1 MANLRAGDFYSKKS
15 LWSTLHPGVHAPY
28 SEPWPAAYERDGDY
42 LLIFVKLG
50 WTARDGVSSH
60 NRYDAASG
68 HLEWFGKPN
77 AHSAQ
82 PVFRSLFDGTLSP
95 LIFARWDP
103 QETEFVY
110 LGQATIDRYTD
121 NALLPDGS
129 STIQVRFLLNQGD
142 FKSLPP
148 EGTPLGREEGGRFSV
163 EVDKYER
170 DPRLRQICLKALGP
184 TCKICGFD
192 FEEVYGEIGR
202 NFCHIH
208 HLQPLAAMEGP
219 RVVDPLRDLIPVC
232 PNCHSMLHAR
242 DPVYEPDELRET
254 IRNKNNERRQT

>member
-1 MANLRAGDFYSKKS
+1 MADLRAGDFYSKDS
-15 LWSTLHPGVHAPY
+15 LWSLLHPGAHIPSY
-28 SEPWPAAYERDGDY
+28 EPWPTAYAEDGDY
-42 LLIFVKLG
+42 LLIFAELG
-50 WTARDGVSSH
+50 SGGGKNVSSH
-60 NRYDAASG
+60 TKYEASSG
-68 HLEWFGKPN
+68 NLEWFGKPN
-77 AHSAQ
+77 SHSAQ
-82 PVFRSLFDGTLSP
+82 PIFRSLFDGKLSP
-95 LIFARWDP
+95 LIFVRWDL
-103 QETEFVY
+103 QEADFVY
-110 LGQATIDRYTD
+110 LGQATIESYRD
-121 NALLPDGS
+121 NASLPDGS

-142 FKSLPP
+142 YKSPPP
-148 EGTPLGREEGGRFSV
+148 EGTPMGREEGGRFSV

-170 DPRLRQICLKALGP
+170 DPRLRQLCLKALGP

-219 RVVDPLRDLIPVC
+219 REVDPLKDLIPVC

-254 IRNKNNERRQT
+254 IRNKGNERRLT